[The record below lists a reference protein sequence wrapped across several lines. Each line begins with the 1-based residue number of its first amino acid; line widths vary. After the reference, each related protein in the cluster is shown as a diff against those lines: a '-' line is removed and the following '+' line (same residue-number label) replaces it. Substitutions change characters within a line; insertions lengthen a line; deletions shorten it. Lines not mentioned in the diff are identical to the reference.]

1 MDELEIS
8 GKRYISTRRAAREH
22 GYHSD
27 YMGQLVRG
35 KKVAGQK
42 VGRSWYIEEES
53 LKVYLGKAPAPVQ
66 KPEPEPQPVVEPVA
80 IAEAAPEGEP
90 EIEPQE
96 ERVPEPQTVQEAGEP
111 AAEEK
116 AAEPSEEPAAAAAEE
131 EKVATVEIKKEV
143 EPEPAPVE
151 EESTRIKIHKP
162 EPARPAQESGGLRYI
177 ADDLPVIPIVT
188 RAPQMQEHVAEPAAL
203 KQGARQKF
211 PYISL
216 SVVAVIA
223 VVGAVFVS
231 NFVSLR
237 IVSEEGK
244 AATVN
249 YAIHW

>member
-27 YMGQLVRG
+27 YMGQLVRS

-66 KPEPEPQPVVEPVA
+66 KSVEPASEPVVEPVA
-80 IAEAAPEGEP
+80 I
-90 EIEPQE
+90 
-96 ERVPEPQTVQEAGEP
+96 V
-111 AAEEK
+111 
-116 AAEPSEEPAAAAAEE
+116 
-131 EKVATVEIKKEV
+131 EV
-143 EPEPAPVE
+143 EPEPVREEVVEPAVENSSEQSIEEPPVVAVQEEVVAVEIQEEVQPEPTPE
-151 EESTRIKIHKP
+151 EESTPIKIHKP
-162 EPARPAQESGGLRYI
+162 EPLQETGGLRYV
-177 ADDLPVIPIVT
+177 ADELPVIPMVT
-188 RAPQMQEHVAEPAAL
+188 RVPQLQQFVAEPVVVQQEN
-203 KQGARQKF
+203 KQKF
-211 PYISL
+211 PYVSL
-216 SVVAVIA
+216 SVVAIVAI
-223 VVGAVFVS
+223 VGAIFVS
-231 NFVSLR
+231 NFVSLQ